1 MPFMGQF
8 IITYFGNFCTGFI
21 NRLSN
26 VSLPLC
32 SRAIFS
38 RNLANAG
45 LWFVAVR
52 MALFARFTLFTNNVY
67 VSSTVDVE
75 NCKWNEKTKM
85 RLNISVGMHSHS
97 HSKSC
102 HTTWTK
108 ASPTRCNGSQISNR
122 HRSSSRNCWWM
133 LRIAGTMRK
142 ISSTV
147 CASMSDA
154 LSCDFNGFKYFCA
167 KKKRQKKRT
176 RKKINNH
183 IWKASMHSYL
193 NYGF

>member
-1 MPFMGQF
+1 MYS
-8 IITYFGNFCTGFI
+8 TYFGNFCTGLI
-21 NRLSN
+21 NKLSN
-26 VSLPLC
+26 VNLPLC

-45 LWFVAVR
+45 LWLDAVR
-52 MALFARFTLFTNNVY
+52 MAAFARFTLFTNNVY

-75 NCKWNEKTKM
+75 NCKWIENKM
-85 RLNISVGMHSHS
+85 RLNILIGMHSQ
-97 HSKSC
+97 SKSC

-108 ASPTRCNGSQISNR
+108 ASPTRCNGSQISNLA
-122 HRSSSRNCWWM
+122 RSSSRNCWWM

-154 LSCDFNGFKYFCA
+154 LSCDFNGFKYF
-167 KKKRQKKRT
+167 
-176 RKKINNH
+176 
-183 IWKASMHSYL
+183 
-193 NYGF
+193 